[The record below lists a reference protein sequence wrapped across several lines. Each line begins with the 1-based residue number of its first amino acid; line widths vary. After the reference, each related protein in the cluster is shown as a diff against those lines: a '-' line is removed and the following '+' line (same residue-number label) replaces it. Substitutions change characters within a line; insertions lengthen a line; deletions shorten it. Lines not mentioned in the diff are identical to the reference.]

1 MIVMSKSIAFLLGA
15 GCEGFGQL
23 GLPSGKT
30 FKRDTIIANR
40 VADLIYSI
48 NEKKNP
54 VIKNGTFLSYNSHG
68 ILAQTA
74 IELEL
79 DTFGFSETEK
89 AIVEKYISLELEAIA
104 VPESEQK
111 QIKSD
116 FKQLYRDCFYNKI
129 KELSIPVEDLEPWVQ
144 FLLDNAC
151 FYSFVDSLFNH
162 LRKPDTN
169 AKSVNRV
176 VKMYF
181 AAYKSILQGLIDEK
195 EYSSIVQSARTT
207 IEARLLLEKLVEDA
221 QQRIANACRGD
232 QNLYYNQIAR
242 FAQKK
247 QQYTVRLTTTNYTRF
262 AEILTGITGE
272 SLACVHGSLALFEDV
287 KTKCVGKISEFDG
300 NDFIFPFIFIQS
312 GVKPIVN
319 HYQIHE
325 FEKASNMIIN
335 SDELFVLGYG
345 INTDDEHISNLIKER
360 IRSGKI
366 VRYFLYGPDNTL
378 EKQDRVKKALC
389 CTEGI
394 EFDDAAN
401 FEKALMAL

>member
-1 MIVMSKSIAFLLGA
+1 MSKSIAFLLGA

-287 KTKCVGKISEFDG
+287 KTKRVGKISEF
-300 NDFIFPFIFIQS
+300 
-312 GVKPIVN
+312 VK
-319 HYQIHE
+319 
-325 FEKASNMIIN
+325 
-335 SDELFVLGYG
+335 G
-345 INTDDEHISNLIKER
+345 
-360 IRSGKI
+360 
-366 VRYFLYGPDNTL
+366 
-378 EKQDRVKKALC
+378 C
-389 CTEGI
+389 
-394 EFDDAAN
+394 
-401 FEKALMAL
+401 